1 MTSTGLWATG
11 TIVSDRYQIESFL
24 DQGAAGEVY
33 AARNVWTDRPVA
45 VKRLQPKHLSDS
57 VSVERFLLEGR
68 VGGRIEHPNVVQ
80 TFDMGRDAQDGSLFI
95 VQELLRGAG
104 MREVLTACPKLP
116 LREALDLL
124 LPILG
129 AVHTVHQHGIVHR
142 DIKPENIFLADG
154 PLGHRVPKLLDF
166 GIAKVRLQETLT
178 QRGTVLGTLDYMAPE
193 QLLGD
198 GDIDRRVDIW
208 ALGVVFYELLCG
220 ALPFEGGHVG
230 LTVNRILTQDP
241 QPITERAGELPAEIH
256 QLIMA
261 SLNKDRQRRPQTVQD
276 MLEAVLQWAAS
287 DVSPRSRR
295 LIDRHRSSIP
305 ALLEA
310 RFGQTDVSLSGTWA
324 AHRHASC
331 APSACTPEA
340 LDKTRAVPI
349 VPSDD
354 AVPSEPRSGDSIV
367 VDVASDHANV
377 PSFGTPPSVRSVGEE
392 LAADESGRDAPGATD
407 VPLEQAD
414 VLREEANRAELDADE
429 EDETTVGAPPV
440 EIARMWEE
448 ARDEAARRSD
458 GESEEGQGVG
468 REESDDL
475 APSTHDLEIEVTLDE
490 DMPASISASSVL
502 GVLEALASN
511 RFREAVE
518 LGDAAVS
525 GLSGHPEAQAQVR
538 LAQAV
543 ASFWLGDFTGQQRF
557 GIDGHYLTV
566 PGTVGWLQG
575 IGEVATASGLL
586 GEHQRLW
593 DLMSALRSMPASD
606 LPAADLVVASCKLG
620 LALHRAGWPEHVET
634 VLCQLQPEAFDVAQ
648 ENGPVRGWLCMLR
661 GELAVQTGD
670 QVQGLRM
677 LEEAKE
683 AFAASGDARFACL
696 VQSDIGQA
704 RMDLGEFELA
714 RELQQQALVEAER
727 LGIYVAVTA
736 RLRLGAVCGR
746 LGDHDEGLD
755 LARAALEASQRAGD
769 WCAAYQAHVV
779 LSDILAAQGDLRT
792 AEIHARSAVDS
803 ASPSTRAHASAL
815 GTLSLVLADRP
826 MEALLAAAQ
835 AMEMLQA
842 VGGATEGEARIRL
855 GHAFALR
862 ALGHNGPAKQAIE
875 TAYRR
880 VLARAEHIQG
890 DDARDRFLHRLK
902 EHAATLDLAKREAVA
917 EA

>member
-241 QPITERAGELPAEIH
+241 QPLADRAGELPAEIH

-324 AHRHASC
+324 AHRHASF
-331 APSACTPEA
+331 APSASTPEA

-367 VDVASDHANV
+367 VDVASDDVNV
-377 PSFGTPPSVRSVGEE
+377 MPPSFGTPPSVRSVGEE
-392 LAADESGRDAPGATD
+392 LALDESRDASGATD
-407 VPLEQAD
+407 VPAD
-414 VLREEANRAELDADE
+414 VRDEANRAELDADE

-440 EIARMWEE
+440 EVARMWEE
-448 ARDEAARRSD
+448 ARGEAARLGD
-458 GESEEGQGVG
+458 GESREGRGAG
-468 REESDDL
+468 REEAEEL

-490 DMPASISASSVL
+490 DMPASTSAFSVL

-518 LGDAAVS
+518 LGDAAVG

-543 ASFWLGDFTGQQRF
+543 ASFWLGDFTSQQRF

-566 PGTVGWLQG
+566 PGTVAWLQG

-593 DLMSALRSMPASD
+593 DLMSALRSMSASD

-634 VLCQLQPEAFDVAQ
+634 VLCQLRPEAFDVAQ
-648 ENGPVRGWLCMLR
+648 ENGPVRGWLCLLR

-670 QVQGLRM
+670 HVQGLRM

-683 AFAASGDARFACL
+683 AFASSGDARFACL

-714 RELQQQALVEAER
+714 RELLQQALVEAER

-880 VLARAEHIQG
+880 VLARAEHIED

-917 EA
+917 DA